1 MGYHDHRV
9 LKIDQ
14 ELLQPGDGVQIQM
27 VGRLVE
33 QQDVRVAKQSL
44 GQQHLHLLGAGQGI
58 HLGVVELR
66 LDAQAV
72 QQVLGVG
79 LRLPAVHGGELTLQ
93 LGGLHAVLLGEVLL
107 HVDGFLLLHDLVQ
120 PGVAHNHRV
129 QNRVLVVFK
138 VVLLKKGETL
148 SRRDGDLAAGRLQLT
163 GQNSQKCGLAGAVGS
178 DQAVAVA
185 LGELDVH
192 ILKQCLFP
200 HPEGYVV
207 CTNHNTYLSF
217 CLFFNRFPAPS
228 KNALRSR
235 PGGPAGHFQV
245 RVCALMKK
253 GVCRPLFSSI
263 SDCTGKTLNLQGF
276 FRKFPIPIQ
285 RADRISALTP
295 LFSPQRGNW
304 SPRKSHKPPSR
315 GPRCPS
321 SGPPLPWGSYPLTG
335 SAPGCRR
342 S

>member
-1 MGYHDHRV
+1 MMAISP
-9 LKIDQ
+9 L
-14 ELLQPGDGVQIQM
+14 
-27 VGRLVE
+27 VG
-33 QQDVRVAKQSL
+33 
-44 GQQHLHLLGAGQGI
+44 
-58 HLGVVELR
+58 
-66 LDAQAV
+66 
-72 QQVLGVG
+72 
-79 LRLPAVHGGELTLQ
+79 
-93 LGGLHAVLLGEVLL
+93 
-107 HVDGFLLLHDLVQ
+107 
-120 PGVAHNHRV
+120 
-129 QNRVLVVFK
+129 
-138 VVLLKKGETL
+138 
-148 SRRDGDLAAGRLQLT
+148 SRLT

-192 ILKQCLFP
+192 VLKQCLFP

-276 FRKFPIPIQ
+276 FGNFPFQ
-285 RADRISALTP
+285 FSARIEFP
-295 LFSPQRGNW
+295 LSLPFSHLNGVI
-304 SPRKSHKPPSR
+304 
-315 GPRCPS
+315 
-321 SGPPLPWGSYPLTG
+321 GPPEVT
-335 SAPGCRR
+335 
-342 S
+342 